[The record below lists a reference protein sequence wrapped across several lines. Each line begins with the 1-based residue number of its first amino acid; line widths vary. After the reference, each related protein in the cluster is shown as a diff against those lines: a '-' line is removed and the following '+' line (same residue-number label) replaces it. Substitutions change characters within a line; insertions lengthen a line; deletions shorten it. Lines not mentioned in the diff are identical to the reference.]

1 MVERPPSNTSGLWL
15 ACCIAVIVTIATG
28 CAVGPRYR
36 RPTTA
41 APAEFDQSRSIGDS
55 STPAETEWWK
65 GFRDPLMEGLI
76 QTAVTNNHDLR
87 LAQSRLLEARALWTQ
102 ARFDFVPTVR
112 SENYYENLQTS
123 RATQADRDRSGRHN
137 ELYRAGFDATWE
149 LDLWGKTRRNTE
161 AARATVEA
169 VEASR
174 DDVLISVRAEVA
186 INYLELR
193 GLQNQLVVAQRNA
206 TNQTEILVL
215 AEALRDGGQ
224 GTQLDVARARSLLN
238 ATLASIAPLE
248 SDLEQAKH
256 RIGVL
261 CGLPP
266 ASLKEKLR
274 ERAPLPKIPT
284 QITLGSPADL
294 LRRRPDLRAAER
306 SLAAATARI
315 GVETADLFPSVTFV
329 GSIGLQANRLSE
341 FDQAGTDAW
350 GFGPHLSWAA
360 LDLGRVRQRIRIA
373 NARAEGA
380 LISYE
385 KTVLLALEE
394 TENALAGF
402 GGQRQRLAYLR
413 EAERAA
419 AEAVALARQRYR
431 DGVSDFLGVLD
442 AERTLLSLQEQLV
455 TSETFTATSL
465 VRLYKSLGGSP
476 IAPSPAP

>member
-1 MVERPPSNTSGLWL
+1 MTRFHAQFSRLIDILCCTSTLL
-15 ACCIAVIVTIATG
+15 LATG

-36 RPTTA
+36 QPANLQPTQFEQAGALSDTSA
-41 APAEFDQSRSIGDS
+41 
-55 STPAETEWWK
+55 PAETEWWR
-65 GFRDPLMEGLI
+65 GFGDPLMESLI
-76 QTAVTNNHDLR
+76 HSAATNNHDLR
-87 LAQSRLLEARALWTQ
+87 IAQSRLQEARALWTQ
-102 ARFDFVPTVR
+102 ARFDFAPTIR
-112 SENYYENLQTS
+112 SQNYYENTQTS
-123 RATQADRDRSGRHN
+123 RATQSDRDRSGRHN
-137 ELYRAGFDATWE
+137 ELYRVGFDSTWE
-149 LDLWGKTRRNTE
+149 LDLWGKARRNVE
-161 AARATVEA
+161 AARATIEA

-186 INYLELR
+186 LNYLELR
-193 GLQNQLVVAQRNA
+193 GLQNQLVVAERNA

-215 AEALRDGGQ
+215 AQALRDGGQ

-238 ATLASIAPLE
+238 ATLATIAPLH

-256 RIGVL
+256 RLAVL

-266 ASLKEKLR
+266 AGLKEQLR
-274 ERAPLPKIPT
+274 PTAPLPTLPT
-284 QITLGSPADL
+284 QVPLGSPADL
-294 LRRRPDLRAAER
+294 LRRRPDLRSAER

-329 GSIGLQANRLSE
+329 GSIGLQANRFSG
-341 FDQAGTDAW
+341 FGDAGTDAW

-360 LDLGRVRQRIRIA
+360 LDLGRVRQRIKAA
-373 NARAEGA
+373 NSRAEGA
-380 LISYE
+380 LVTYE

-394 TENALAGF
+394 TENALVGF
-402 GGQRQRLAYLR
+402 SGQRQRLGFLR

-455 TSETFTATSL
+455 ASETLTATSL
-465 VRLYKSLGGSP
+465 VRVYKSLGGSP
-476 IAPSPAP
+476 AAVTPAR